1 MVNRMWFGIV
11 TLFPELVQS
20 AASAGVF
27 GRAIQNGIVTL
38 ETFNPRDFT
47 SDRHRT
53 VDDKPYGGGAGM
65 VMLYEPLALAIQ
77 AARARAPEDTAAVM
91 LSPQGEVFDQGMAV
105 AQTENP
111 GLILV
116 CGRYEGVDER
126 FIEQHIDQQWSIGD
140 FVLSGGE
147 IPALAAMDAIAR
159 HIPGTLGNRLSIID
173 ESHLDGLL
181 DYPHY
186 TRPEETDGLRVPG
199 QLLSGNHA
207 QVSDYRR
214 REALYKT
221 FARRPDLLVG
231 RVFEDKDREL
241 LIGALQL
248 EA

>member
-1 MVNRMWFGIV
+1 
-11 TLFPELVQS
+11 
-20 AASAGVF
+20 
-27 GRAIQNGIVTL
+27 
-38 ETFNPRDFT
+38 
-47 SDRHRT
+47 
-53 VDDKPYGGGAGM
+53 
-65 VMLYEPLALAIQ
+65 
-77 AARARAPEDTAAVM
+77 M
-91 LSPQGEVFDQGMAV
+91 LSPQGEVFDQGVAI
-105 AQTENP
+105 AQTEYP

-186 TRPEETDGLRVPG
+186 TRPEETEGFRVPG

-221 FARRPDLLVG
+221 FTRRPDLLVG